1 MLSLEVVFRPS
12 LGGEVDRIEVGRD
25 RLAALPGSC
34 LTTTDDEATFVE
46 SFDVLAVILVDA
58 VAVAGKGAGGI
69 GKLKPP

>member
-1 MLSLEVVFRPS
+1 MLSLVAVFRPS

-34 LTTTDDEATFVE
+34 LTTTEDVATLVE
-46 SFDVLAVILVDA
+46 SFDVLAVILAEA
-58 VAVAGKGAGGI
+58 VLVAGKGAGGI